1 MSYNMED
8 RCIYHSEKKHLRI
21 LIIKILDS
29 LFFNL
34 AREREKSLIIS
45 YPKYPLFVFWEL
57 PVFFPI
63 MIVIL
68 VAYAY
73 SFNLFF
79 HYVI

>member
-1 MSYNMED
+1 MSFWEETLED
-8 RCIYHSEKKHLRI
+8 INYESTRFPFFQFGTGKG
-21 LIIKILDS
+21 KITH
-29 LFFNL
+29 
-34 AREREKSLIIS
+34 IP
-45 YPKYPLFVFWEL
+45 YPKYPLLVFWEL

-63 MIVIL
+63 MVVII